1 MRSRWFR
8 LLPIM
13 MVAFIIA
20 FMDRTNISFAIP
32 SMGKDLTLT
41 ASVLGF
47 AAGVLFLGYGLSQTI
62 GGWIAD
68 KGHGKALI
76 ACLLILWGLVEIAQ
90 GFIHTAT
97 ELVIVRFALGLFEG
111 GIFPAF
117 LLFVKNWFAPSERAR
132 ANGGWQLCYPLAA
145 LLSGPIAGYILRAG
159 DWRDLFIIEGLF
171 PIVWAIVWV
180 WGVADSP
187 QNAKW
192 LSPAE
197 RDSLVRHLEREAQ
210 NTILPT
216 DDAPPSYWAQM
227 ARRPVVLFTIAIF
240 FWNIGFLG
248 FIIWLPSVISQHND
262 LGPTETG
269 WLSALPFAAS
279 IVVMQVLTFL
289 SDKTGDRRVISVLA
303 LTISGLALML
313 GGLTYET
320 NSLAM
325 NMLLL
330 IVAGGALYGSQPV
343 LWSIPPDI
351 LPTRVAAT
359 VMGTINAVGVFG
371 GFVGPYVIGF
381 ARSLTGSFSAG
392 LWVMGSCLIV
402 ASLLV
407 WRIRESSSRRLL
419 PVADTR
425 PV

>member
-171 PIVWAIVWV
+171 PIVWAIV
-180 WGVADSP
+180 
-187 QNAKW
+187 
-192 LSPAE
+192 
-197 RDSLVRHLEREAQ
+197 
-210 NTILPT
+210 
-216 DDAPPSYWAQM
+216 
-227 ARRPVVLFTIAIF
+227 
-240 FWNIGFLG
+240 
-248 FIIWLPSVISQHND
+248 
-262 LGPTETG
+262 
-269 WLSALPFAAS
+269 
-279 IVVMQVLTFL
+279 
-289 SDKTGDRRVISVLA
+289 
-303 LTISGLALML
+303 
-313 GGLTYET
+313 
-320 NSLAM
+320 
-325 NMLLL
+325 
-330 IVAGGALYGSQPV
+330 
-343 LWSIPPDI
+343 
-351 LPTRVAAT
+351 
-359 VMGTINAVGVFG
+359 
-371 GFVGPYVIGF
+371 
-381 ARSLTGSFSAG
+381 
-392 LWVMGSCLIV
+392 
-402 ASLLV
+402 
-407 WRIRESSSRRLL
+407 
-419 PVADTR
+419 
-425 PV
+425 

>member
-1 MRSRWFR
+1 MTSRWFR
-8 LLPIM
+8 LLPVM
-13 MVAFIIA
+13 MIAFIIA

-32 SMGKDLTLT
+32 SMGKELTLT

-47 AAGVLFLGYGLSQTI
+47 AAGILFLGYGLSQTA

-68 KGHGKALI
+68 KGHGKALVT
-76 ACLLILWGLVEIAQ
+76 CLLILWGLVEIAQ

-97 ELVIVRFALGLFEG
+97 QLVIVRFALGLFEG
-111 GIFPAF
+111 GIFPTF

-132 ANGGWQLCYPLAA
+132 ANGVWQLCYPLAA
-145 LLSGPIAGYILRAG
+145 LLSGPIAGYILRLG

-171 PIVWAIVWV
+171 PIVWAAVWM

-197 RDSLVRHLEREAQ
+197 RNSLVRHLENEAK
-210 NTILPT
+210 NTAPPI
-216 DDAPPSYWAQM
+216 DDAAPSYWAQM
-227 ARRPVVLFTIAIF
+227 GRRSVLLFTAGIF

-262 LGPTETG
+262 LSPTAIG
-269 WLSALPFAAS
+269 WLTVLPFAAA
-279 IVVMQVLTFL
+279 IVVMQILTFW
-289 SDKTGDRRVISVLA
+289 SDRTGDRRLISIFA
-303 LTISGLALML
+303 LSISGLALIV
-313 GGLTYET
+313 GGLTYEG
-320 NSLAM
+320 NSLTA
-325 NMLLL
+325 NMTLLV
-330 IVAGGALYGSQPV
+330 IAGATLYGSQPV

-371 GFVGPYVIGF
+371 GFVGPYVVGF
-381 ARSLTGSFSAG
+381 VRNATGSFSAG
-392 LWVMGSCLIV
+392 LWVMGTCLIV
-402 ASLLV
+402 TSLLI
-407 WRIRESSSRRLL
+407 WTIREASVRRL
-419 PVADTR
+419 VALADS
-425 PV
+425 